1 MMDINHEESTIRKD
15 NFLPENVDIKMEIV
29 KEEVREDLM
38 IRCEACKESISG
50 TICIHNMQCAGSV
63 GDINEIM
70 DDQTVTV
77 QELEDSKIKCTDLE
91 FTSYQESC
99 LDSKQFSSVDRYSVK
114 REIKNEINQSNS
126 VDEDNVFY
134 ESFGEQM
141 TSEETEKNFQTNADE
156 RLIQCNFCSRSFTD
170 FRYLKN
176 HEKFHK
182 TEISH
187 SSTVDLGRN
196 KYKCEICLK
205 SFFRSSTLQRH
216 SKIHTG
222 KKPYKCKGCSKSFSE
237 SFALKKHS
245 RIHNSRLNI
254 HSRVHMDKLD
264 EIKKSD
270 DIVDWLLTNNFKSLS
285 YDIKFYIIKTLG
297 RPQPNFISIKAPD
310 NRQNRGFNIS
320 WYDKCDWLTGSIK
333 REKLF
338 CWPCVLFSVQTEY
351 QTWSKIGYS
360 DLKNLPRSIERHFKS
375 KEHIF
380 SSCKLRLFSKQNI
393 ATALNTAQKEAIISF
408 NNQVR
413 ENRSNLRRLIDIT
426 IYLGSQ
432 ESAFLGHDETE
443 DSINRGNYKELLM
456 LWGKYDSQ
464 FGTFLNSS
472 VFSGTSKTIQ
482 NELIDSVAYIIK
494 ENISKEIE
502 SVSFF
507 AWEIDETIDSTC
519 TSQLSIVFRYV
530 KDGNVVERFMGFHD
544 VPSGRTADD
553 LFDFLI
559 RTCDTYNFRQKLIA
573 QTYDG
578 AAVMAGHLNGLQTKI
593 KSIAPHAVF
602 THCYA
607 HDLNSVLSKACN
619 NIKDCRVFFSS
630 LSAFSAF
637 FSKSTKRTHVLNEI
651 CGSRMP
657 TFAATRWNSTSRA
670 VISVHTNKDKL
681 IDVFD
686 FILNSDDFKT
696 DDQSL
701 REARGFKYILND
713 HKFCFLL
720 EIFKLI
726 FERTDVVFSI
736 LQNKS
741 TNINY
746 SKQRLNNLTEILMNF
761 RNNDTFFNNI
771 FESIDLTLEPPA
783 PTKRK
788 TNLDLLD
795 LRRNY
800 KQIYNEILD
809 TFLTQIKVRFE
820 DLLKLNYFDL
830 LLFKKFSSYTK
841 DFPQKL
847 YNDLIAQYPFFDAIQ
862 LKNELIVMYS
872 DPEMFQNCKSPSDL
886 LNFIFKNDLRDFMP
900 ELYKLLSIIVTIPI
914 TSASVDRNVSA
925 LERIKSFSRNSMTLN
940 RNRLSNISLLSIEK
954 EYIKEVTGNPRFY
967 DEVIDYFANFKNRK
981 IPLIFKAE

>member
-1 MMDINHEESTIRKD
+1 M
-15 NFLPENVDIKMEIV
+15 
-29 KEEVREDLM
+29 
-38 IRCEACKESISG
+38 
-50 TICIHNMQCAGSV
+50 
-63 GDINEIM
+63 
-70 DDQTVTV
+70 
-77 QELEDSKIKCTDLE
+77 
-91 FTSYQESC
+91 
-99 LDSKQFSSVDRYSVK
+99 
-114 REIKNEINQSNS
+114 
-126 VDEDNVFY
+126 
-134 ESFGEQM
+134 
-141 TSEETEKNFQTNADE
+141 
-156 RLIQCNFCSRSFTD
+156 
-170 FRYLKN
+170 
-176 HEKFHK
+176 
-182 TEISH
+182 
-187 SSTVDLGRN
+187 
-196 KYKCEICLK
+196 
-205 SFFRSSTLQRH
+205 
-216 SKIHTG
+216 
-222 KKPYKCKGCSKSFSE
+222 
-237 SFALKKHS
+237 
-245 RIHNSRLNI
+245 
-254 HSRVHMDKLD
+254 D

-270 DIVDWLLTNNFKSLS
+270 DIVDWLVTNNFNSLS
-285 YDIKFYIIKTLG
+285 YDNKFHIIKTLG
-297 RPQPNFISIKAPD
+297 RPQPNLISIKASD
-310 NRQNRGFNIS
+310 NRQNRGFNIT

-333 REKLF
+333 RKKLF

-360 DLKNLPRSIERHFKS
+360 DLKNLPRSTERHFKS

-380 SSCKLRLFSKQNI
+380 SSCKLKLFSKQNI
-393 ATALNTAQKEAIISF
+393 ATALDTAQKEAIISF

-413 ENRSNLRRLIDIT
+413 ENRSNLKRLIDIT
-426 IYLGSQ
+426 IYLASQ
-432 ESAFLGHDETE
+432 ELAFRGHVETE

-456 LWGKYDSQ
+456 LWGKYDSK
-464 FGTFLNSS
+464 FDTFLNGS

-507 AWEIDETIDSTC
+507 AWEIDETTDITC

-544 VPSGRTADD
+544 VSSGRTADD
-553 LFDFLI
+553 LFNFLI

-593 KSIAPHAVF
+593 KSIAPHALF
-602 THCYA
+602 THCHA
-607 HDLNSVLSKACN
+607 HALNLVLSKACN

-630 LSAFSAF
+630 LSGFSAF
-637 FSKSTKRTHVLNEI
+637 FSKSTKRSHVLNEI

-657 TFAATRWNSTSRA
+657 TFAATRWNSTFRA
-670 VISVHTNKDKL
+670 VFSVHSNKDKL

-726 FERTDVVFSI
+726 FEHTDVVFSI

-741 TNINY
+741 TDINY

-783 PTKRK
+783 PKKRK
-788 TNLDLLD
+788 TNLDLPD
-795 LRRNY
+795 LRQNY

-809 TFLTQIKVRFE
+809 TFLMQIKVRFE

-830 LLFKKFSSYTK
+830 LLFEKFSSYTK

-847 YNDLIAQYPFFDAIQ
+847 YNDLIAQYPFFDVIQ

-872 DPEMFQNCKSPSDL
+872 DPQMFQNCKSPSDL
-886 LNFIFKNDLRDFMP
+886 LNFMFKNDLRDCMP
-900 ELYKLLSIIVTIPI
+900 ELYKLISIIVTIPI
-914 TSASVDRNVSA
+914 TSASVERNFSA
-925 LERIKSFSRNSMTLN
+925 LKRIKSFSRNSMTQ
-940 RNRLSNISLLSIEK
+940 NRLSNISLLSIEK
-954 EYIKEVTGNPRFY
+954 EYIKEMTANPRFY
-967 DEVIDYFANFKNRK
+967 DEVIDYFANFKNRR